1 VARAL
6 HSLADIMLK
15 RNLPVFLLAAAT
27 AAGCAAQPV
36 GEPGDD
42 NGDDVGGGGD
52 GGGDDVPPPST
63 PEGTFAI
70 TSDFDLASNAPGT
83 AGKVANYF
91 IAATDDPDD
100 PTKFLVDELIKA
112 LPDGSIKDFAQQ
124 SAPFVTGYLN
134 DRLLEIAPNFVTK
147 IIDVGDAFGQV
158 TRHFGTVETLQVD
171 AQGRAVT
178 TVRGLHFKIDNV
190 DMNFAF
196 ADYGIAETK
205 VEGLTV
211 TLEPSGK
218 LQISE
223 HTVPL
228 KYGQVL
234 KLALDQAVI
243 PMIDPSAQDLG
254 DILESAVDCEA
265 VGQYVFEALDFGSPS
280 TYETACH
287 AGLQA
292 ASGALYKLMDQI
304 DGSAL
309 EFGLAGTARGVDRNA
324 DGKMDDLQSGTW
336 SGTLGYAGQ
345 PAPLAN
351 ATFFG
356 KRAP

>member
-1 VARAL
+1 
-6 HSLADIMLK
+6 MLK
-15 RNLPVFLLAAAT
+15 RNLSMFLLAAAAAAT
-27 AAGCAAQPV
+27 AAGCAAQAV

-42 NGDDVGGGGD
+42 SGDNGGD
-52 GGGDDVPPPST
+52 TGGGDDVPPPST
-63 PEGTFAI
+63 PEGVFAV

-83 AGKVANYF
+83 PGKVANYF

-112 LPDGSIKDFAQQ
+112 LPDGQIKDFAEG

-134 DRLLEIAPNFVTK
+134 DRLLEIAPDFLTK

-158 TRHFGTVETLQVD
+158 THHFGLVETLQVD
-171 AQGRAVT
+171 AQGRATT
-178 TVRGLHFKIDNV
+178 TVSGLHFEIDNV
-190 DMNFAF
+190 EMNFPF
-196 ADYGIAETK
+196 ADYGIDETK

-211 TLEPSGK
+211 SLEPSGK

-223 HTVPL
+223 HTIPL

-243 PMIDPSAQDLG
+243 PMIDPSAQNLG
-254 DILESAVDCEA
+254 DILESVVDCEA
-265 VGQYVFEALDFGSPS
+265 VGQFVFEALEFGSPS

-292 ASGALYKLMDQI
+292 ASTALYNQLDNI

-309 EFGLAGTARGVDRNA
+309 EFGLAGTARGIDRNG

-336 SGTLGYAGQ
+336 TGTLGYAGT
-345 PAPLAN
+345 PAPLGA